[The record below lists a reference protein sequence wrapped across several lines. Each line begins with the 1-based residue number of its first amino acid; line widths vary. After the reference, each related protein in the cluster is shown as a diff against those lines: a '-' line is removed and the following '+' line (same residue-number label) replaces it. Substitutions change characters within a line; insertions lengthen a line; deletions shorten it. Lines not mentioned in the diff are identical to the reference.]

1 MVLLFLKEIEILV
14 QFLCKNL
21 DKMIL
26 SSSVVI

>member
-14 QFLCKNL
+14 QFLCENL

-26 SSSVVI
+26 SSSVLI